1 MGAEQVL
8 EKPQPGRVPSSR
20 QVGNTGWREQEIFL
34 NRMPKGEDIQKII
47 LIYRENPPSPNRE
60 EGWGVGADFHSLEGD
75 EHLEVLS

>member
-1 MGAEQVL
+1 
-8 EKPQPGRVPSSR
+8 
-20 QVGNTGWREQEIFL
+20 
-34 NRMPKGEDIQKII
+34 MPKGEDIQKII